1 MSPSPEALALMAQLN
16 KKYGPE
22 TMIMASQMRHVP
34 PFASGNLPLDIIL
47 GGGFPA
53 NKWTE
58 IIGFESSGKTTVVH
72 KTIAHQQAQ
81 NPAFSTLW
89 IAAEDYDKGWAQ
101 QLGVNTDQVV
111 VAEIRAMEEAYEV
124 MLEFA
129 ASRAVDA
136 IVLDSYPALIP
147 AEEDAKAMDELT
159 ISAGA
164 KVSNKFYRKVGKA
177 TKRSHLD
184 EERAVMGIVIN
195 QWREKVGAFSPQGT
209 PKITPG
215 GLGKNFAYWT
225 RLEVSRAEFLDE
237 ATAGKGKAR
246 VGQAMKFKTIK
257 HKSAGPQKTAETHFY
272 WADSLSRGIAAG
284 DWDTVRDLM
293 TWGVYY
299 DVIRRRGRYFDFAE
313 RTWDTKDAI
322 IDALR
327 GELDLQDDIT
337 AAVLRSAFEPELE
350 KNAA

>member
-1 MSPSPEALALMAQLN
+1 MAPSPEALALMAQLN

-22 TMIMASQMRHVP
+22 TMIMASQMRQVS
-34 PFASGNLPLDIIL
+34 PFATGCLPLDIIL

-72 KTIAHQQAQ
+72 KTIAHQQAK
-81 NPAFSTLW
+81 NPEFSTLW
-89 IAAEDYDKGWAQ
+89 IAAEDYDKEWAQ
-101 QLGVNTDQVV
+101 QLGVDTDQVV

-136 IVLDSYPALIP
+136 IVLDSYPALV
-147 AEEDAKAMDELT
+147 ASEEDAKAMDEL
-159 ISAGA
+159 SVSPGA
-164 KVSNKFYRKVGKA
+164 RITNKFYRKAGKA
-177 TKRSHLD
+177 TKRSHLT

-195 QWREKVGAFSPQGT
+195 QWREKVGGFSPQGT
-209 PKITPG
+209 PKTTPG

-237 ATAGKGKAR
+237 PIPGKGKSR
-246 VGQAMKFKTIK
+246 VGQAMKFKTVK

-272 WADSLSRGIAAG
+272 WDDSPSRGITAG
-284 DWDTVRDLM
+284 SWDVVRDLM
-293 TWGVYY
+293 TWGVYF
-299 DVIRRRGRYFDFAE
+299 DVIKRRGRYFDFGE
-313 RTWDTKDAI
+313 RTWDLKDAI
-322 IDALR
+322 IDSLR
-327 GELDLQDDIT
+327 GELDLQDEV
-337 AAVLRSAFEPELE
+337 AEAVLRAVTNPEALE
-350 KNAA
+350 VAA

>member
-1 MSPSPEALALMAQLN
+1 MAPSPEALALMAQVN
-16 KKYGPE
+16 KKFGPE
-22 TMIMASQMRHVP
+22 TMIMASQMRNVA
-34 PFASGNLPLDIIL
+34 PFATGCLPLDIIL

-58 IIGFESSGKTTVVH
+58 IIGFESSGKTTVAH
-72 KTIAHQQAQ
+72 KTIAHQQAK
-81 NPAFSTLW
+81 NPDFSTLW
-89 IAAEDYDKGWAQ
+89 IAAEDYDKEWAQ
-101 QLGVNTDQVV
+101 RLGVDTDQVV

-159 ISAGA
+159 VSVGA
-164 KVSNKFYRKVGKA
+164 KVTNKFYRKAGKA
-177 TKRSHLD
+177 TKRSHLT
-184 EERAVMGIVIN
+184 EERAVMGLVIN

-209 PKITPG
+209 PKTTPG

-225 RLEVSRAEFLDE
+225 RLEVTRAEFLDE
-237 ATAGKGKAR
+237 ATPGKGKSR
-246 VGQAMKFKTIK
+246 VGQAMKFKTVK

-272 WADSLSRGIAAG
+272 WDDSASRGITAG
-284 DWDTVRDLM
+284 SWDVVRDLM
-293 TWGVYY
+293 TWGVYH
-299 DVIRRRGRYFDFAE
+299 DVIRRRGRYFDLAD

-322 IDALR
+322 IDSLR
-327 GELDLQDDIT
+327 GELDLQDEVA
-337 AAVLRSAFEPELE
+337 AAVLHAAFNPEE
-350 KNAA
+350 AEAAA